1 MYKTIVRMMV
11 RRNVAQ
17 LNAGNATP
25 MLKMASPHVELRF
38 PGENS
43 WSTMFRPVV
52 KDRSPHATHRG
63 LDECRAF
70 ADRFAAEGIQFHV
83 EDILV
88 NGGPWNTRIAM
99 RVQSF
104 LPSTGG
110 DRYNNRAVAVLELKW
125 GKLVVWEDYEDTERV
140 AAWDRAQVAPGAL
153 HMS

>member
-1 MYKTIVRMMV
+1 MYKAIVRMMV

-25 MLKMASPHVELRF
+25 MLKMASPDIELRF
-38 PGENS
+38 PGDNS

-52 KDRSPHATHRG
+52 KGRAAHATHRG

-70 ADRFAAEGIQFHV
+70 ADRFAANGIQFEL

-88 NGGPWNTRIAM
+88 NGGPWNTRVAM
-99 RVQSF
+99 RLHSF
-104 LPSTGG
+104 LPAADG

-125 GKLVVWEDYEDTERV
+125 GKLVAWEDYEDTERV
-140 AAWDRAQVAPGAL
+140 AAWDAQTTSDTV
-153 HMS
+153 